1 MRKALNQQTLWLFL
15 GVGVIAAAIAFGVR
29 AAGLLR
35 SQEQSTVD
43 VRFSIRGSRGAPDDV
58 RLVGID
64 AYTFSPGQLPVR
76 WPFPRRYHARVI
88 DQLRKA
94 GAKVVAYDIQFTEPT
109 DARDDLA
116 LWNAARRARNV
127 VFATTEVNAQGGTDI
142 LGGDANLRQAHAVAA
157 NALIPTDA
165 GGVYRKML
173 YQVDGLKAFSIV
185 TAERTLGHP
194 ISSAPFGKSGV
205 WIDWVGPPGT
215 VKTISFSRVLYGHFP
230 KNYFRGKVV
239 VVGPTAPSLQD
250 VHATAASGSELMS
263 GAEVQANAIWT
274 ALHGFPLR
282 SAAGWINA
290 LLIVLLAMV
299 APAVS
304 RRLSPWRT
312 LVVAIAAGAL
322 FAVGV
327 QLAFDHGR
335 VVTFVYPLLAL
346 AVSLFGCLAAGA
358 LLEAFE
364 RQRIRDV
371 FGRFVPDTVVDQV
384 LAEAKDGLRLSGKL
398 RLCTLLF
405 TDMRG
410 FTTFSE
416 DKPAEEVFRI
426 LNTYF
431 GEVSQAILDHG
442 GTLVSYLGD
451 GIISVFGA
459 PLDQPDHADRALAAS
474 REILQQRLPRFNE
487 WIREQG
493 YGDGFRMGI
502 GLNSGQI
509 MCGTLGSEQRM
520 DYTMIGDAV
529 NTASRLEGMTKGT
542 PFPLF
547 LADSTRE
554 LLNEEPDDLVFV
566 AELEVRGRN
575 EKVKVWSLRSLLGP
589 PPAATQPAPVEG
601 VPAPAPAH

>member
-1 MRKALNQQTLWLFL
+1 MQKALQRLPLGLFL
-15 GVGVIAAAIAFGVR
+15 VVGLAAAAISFGVQQL
-29 AAGLLR
+29 GLLR

-43 VRFSIRGSRGAPDDV
+43 VRFAIRGPHGSPSDV

-64 AYTFSPGQLPVR
+64 AYTFSPGQLSVR
-76 WPFPRRYHARVI
+76 WPFPRRFHARVI
-88 DQLRKA
+88 DELRKA
-94 GAKVVAYDIQFTEPT
+94 GAKVIAFDIQFSEPT
-109 DARDDLA
+109 DPRDDLA
-116 LWNAARRARNV
+116 LYNAAGRAGNL
-127 VFATTEVNAQGGTDI
+127 VFAATEVNKAGGTDI
-142 LGGDANLRQAHAVAA
+142 LGGDANLRKIHAVAA

-173 YQVDGLKAFSIV
+173 YEVDGLKALSVV
-185 TAERTLGHP
+185 TAERALGRP
-194 ISSAPFGKSGV
+194 VAPAPFGNSGL

-215 VKTISFSRVLYGHFP
+215 VKAISYSRVYYGRFP
-230 KNYFRGKVV
+230 KDYFRGKVV

-250 VHATAASGSELMS
+250 VHSTAASGSELMS

-282 SAAGWINA
+282 SAAGWFND
-290 LLIVLLAMV
+290 LLIVLLALV
-299 APAVS
+299 VPAIA
-304 RRLSPWRT
+304 RRLTGLWT
-312 LVVAIAAGAL
+312 VAAAVALGAL

-327 QLAFDHGR
+327 QLAFDHGW
-335 VVTFVYPLLAL
+335 VVAFVYPLLAL
-346 AVSLFGCLAAGA
+346 AISLFGCIAVNA

-384 LAEAKDGLRLSGKL
+384 LAEAKDGLRLTGKL

-416 DKPAEEVFRI
+416 DKPAEEVFSI
-426 LNTYF
+426 LNFYF
-431 GEVSQAILDHG
+431 GEISQAILDHG

-474 REILQQRLPRFNE
+474 REILLERLPRFNE

-547 LADSTRE
+547 MADTTRE
-554 LLNEEPDDLVFV
+554 LLHEEPDDLMFV
-566 AELEVRGRN
+566 AELEVRGRS
-575 EKVKVWSLRSLLGP
+575 EKVKVYSLRSLLG
-589 PPAATQPAPVEG
+589 QPAPTPVPEPVEA
-601 VPAPAPAH
+601 VPATAPTS

>member
-1 MRKALNQQTLWLFL
+1 MNKALQRLPLGLFL
-15 GVGVIAAAIAFGVR
+15 VVGVAAAAIALGVQQL
-29 AAGLLR
+29 GLMS

-43 VRFSIRGSRGAPDDV
+43 VRFAIRGPHAAPNDI
-58 RLVGID
+58 RLVEID
-64 AYTFSPGQLPVR
+64 AATFGQLRTR
-76 WPFPRRYHARVI
+76 WPFPRRFHARVV
-88 DQLRKA
+88 DELRKA
-94 GAKVVAYDIQFTEPT
+94 GAKVIAYDIQFTEPT
-109 DARDDLA
+109 DPRDDLA
-116 LWNAARRARNV
+116 LWNAAKRARNV
-127 VFATTEVNAQGGTDI
+127 VFATTEVNSHGGTDV
-142 LGGDANLRQAHAVAA
+142 LGGDANLRLAHAVAA
-157 NALIPTDA
+157 NALIPSDA
-165 GGVYRKML
+165 GGVDRKML
-173 YQVDGLKAFSIV
+173 YEIQGLKTFAV
-185 TAERTLGHP
+185 TAAERALGRP
-194 ISSAPFGKSGV
+194 IEPSAIPGSGA
-205 WIDWVGPPGT
+205 WIDYVGPPGT
-215 VKTISFSRVLYGHFP
+215 IPGISFSSVMLGRFP
-230 KNYFRGKVV
+230 HDFFRGKIV

-250 VHATAASGSELMS
+250 VHSTSVSGNELMS
-263 GAEVQANAIWT
+263 GPELQANAIWT
-274 ALHGFPLR
+274 AVHGFPLK
-282 SAAGWINA
+282 SVSGWVNA
-290 LLIVLLAMV
+290 FLIVLLALSV
-299 APAVS
+299 PVLA
-304 RRLSPWRT
+304 RRLSTAWT
-312 LVVAIAAGAL
+312 VLASIAAGGL

-327 QLAFDHGR
+327 QLAFDHGA
-335 VVTFVYPLLAL
+335 VVAFVYPLLAL
-346 AVSLFGCLAAGA
+346 AISLFGCIAVNA

-371 FGRFVPDTVVDQV
+371 FGRFVPDTVVDEV
-384 LAEAKDGLRLSGKL
+384 LAEAKDGLRLGGKL
-398 RLCTLLF
+398 RHCTLLF

-416 DKPAEEVFRI
+416 TKPAEEVFNI

-431 GEVSQAILDHG
+431 GEVSQAILEHG

-474 REILQQRLPRFNE
+474 REILLERLPRFNE
-487 WIREQG
+487 WIRAQG

-554 LLNEEPDDLVFV
+554 LLQEEPDDLVFV
-566 AELEVRGRN
+566 AELEVRGRS

-589 PPAATQPAPVEG
+589 APAAPQPAPVEG

>member
-1 MRKALNQQTLWLFL
+1 VRKALNRPTLWLFL
-15 GVGVIAAAIAFGVR
+15 GVGAVAAAIAFGVQ

-43 VRFSIRGSRGAPDDV
+43 VRFSIRGSQGAPSDI
-58 RLVGID
+58 RLVEID
-64 AYTFSPGQLPVR
+64 ATTFSQLRVR
-76 WPFPRRYHARVI
+76 WPFPRRLHARVI
-88 DQLRKA
+88 DELRKA
-94 GAKVVAYDIQFTEPT
+94 GAKVIAYDIQFTEPT
-109 DARDDLA
+109 DPRDDLA
-116 LWNAARRARNV
+116 LWNAAARARNV
-127 VFATTEVNAQGGTDI
+127 VFATTEVNAKGGTDV

-157 NALIPTDA
+157 NALIASDA
-165 GGVYRKML
+165 GGVDRKIL
-173 YQVDGLKAFSIV
+173 YQVQGLKTFAV
-185 TAERTLGHP
+185 TTAEKASGRT
-194 ISSAPFGKSGV
+194 ISPSAVPGSGA
-205 WIDWVGPPGT
+205 WIDYVGPPGT
-215 VKTISFSRVLYGHFP
+215 IHGLSFSKVYHGQIP
-230 KNYFRGKVV
+230 KDFFRGKVV
-239 VVGPTAPSLQD
+239 VVGPVAPSLQD
-250 VHATAASGSELMS
+250 VHATSVSGNELMS
-263 GAEVQANAIWT
+263 GAEIQGNAIWT

-282 SAAGWINA
+282 SAGGWLND
-290 LLIVLLAMV
+290 LLIIVLAMIV
-299 APAVS
+299 PAIA
-304 RRLSPWRT
+304 RRLSPLRT
-312 LVVAIAAGAL
+312 LIATLAVGAL
-322 FAVGV
+322 YAVGV
-327 QLAFDHGR
+327 QVAFDHGR
-335 VVTFVYPLLAL
+335 VLAFVYPLVGLAF
-346 AVSLFGCLAAGA
+346 SLFGCLAVGA

-371 FGRFVPDTVVDQV
+371 FGRFVPGTVVDEV

-416 DKPAEEVFRI
+416 DKPAEEVFNI
-426 LNTYF
+426 LNFYF
-431 GEVSQAILDHG
+431 GEISQAILDHG

-474 REILQQRLPRFNE
+474 REILLERLPRFNE
-487 WIREQG
+487 WIRAQG
-493 YGDGFRMGI
+493 YGDGFRMGV
-502 GLNSGQI
+502 GLNSGEI

-547 LADSTRE
+547 LSDSTRE
-554 LLNEEPDDLVFV
+554 LLTDEPDDLVFV
-566 AELEVRGRN
+566 AELEVRGRT

-589 PPAATQPAPVEG
+589 APAATQPAPVEG